1 MDIEV
6 KMTEEEFNDFTT
18 NRLVLRKLQEVLDK
32 LATLDDSVQALTVAV
47 AGVAERVAAIITPLQ
62 DALANAQATIQ
73 AERDAAAALAA
84 AEDAED
90 VQQNAALASAQAAT
104 DAALADA
111 SQAADQISAQ
121 VDQLNTIAQPQQ

>member
-6 KMTEEEFNDFTT
+6 KMTEEEFQDFAT

-32 LATLDDSVQALTVAV
+32 LATLDDSVQALGAAV
-47 AGVAERVAAIITPLQ
+47 TAVAERVAAIITPLQ
-62 DALANAQATIQ
+62 DALANAQATLQ
-73 AERDAAAALAA
+73 TERDAAAALAV

-90 VQQNAALASAQAAT
+90 VQQNAALADAQAAT

-121 VDQLNTIAQPQQ
+121 VDQLNTIAQPQA

>member
-6 KMTEEEFNDFTT
+6 KMTEEEFQDFAT

-47 AGVAERVAAIITPLQ
+47 TAVAERVAAIITPLQ
-62 DALANAQATIQ
+62 DALANAQATLQ
-73 AERDAAAALAA
+73 TERDAAAALAA

-90 VQQNAALASAQAAT
+90 VQQNAALADAQAAT

-111 SQAADQISAQ
+111 SQAADQISAE